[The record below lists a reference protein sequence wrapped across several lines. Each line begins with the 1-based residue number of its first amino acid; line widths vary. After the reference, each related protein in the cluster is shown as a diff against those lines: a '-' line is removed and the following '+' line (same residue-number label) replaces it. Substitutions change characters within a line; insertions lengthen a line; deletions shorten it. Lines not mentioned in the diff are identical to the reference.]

1 MGGRRGSDLTDFIN
15 EQLKVLYDDGTIA
28 ELAEQYGI
36 SDNIVPQE

>member
-1 MGGRRGSDLTDFIN
+1 MGCRKGSDLTDFIN
-15 EQLKVLYDDGTIA
+15 EQFKILYEDGTIT

>member
-1 MGGRRGSDLTDFIN
+1 MGCRKGSDLTDFIN

-36 SDNIVPQE
+36 SDNIVSQE